1 MAAVDSIGWFNS
13 IERMAVP
20 ENTQRW
26 FAGPLLTQKRI
37 WFAYVVAVITDGIQ
51 IGLGP
56 MGWAFID
63 EGLDVLAMLLIMG
76 ALGFHV
82 LLLPTFVL
90 ELLPV
95 ADMLPTWT
103 GCTAAVVLLR
113 KRAQSQSAVGSA
125 TVLSPPAL
133 PPPSQTPPGTDK
145 PPKL

>member
-1 MAAVDSIGWFNS
+1 MALL
-13 IERMAVP
+13 

-26 FAGPLLTQKRI
+26 FAGPLLTRKRI
-37 WFAYVVAVITDGIQ
+37 WFAYVVAVITDGLQ

-63 EGLDVLAMLLIMG
+63 QGLDVLAMLLIMG

-95 ADMLPTWT
+95 AGMLPTWT
-103 GCTAAVVLLR
+103 ACTAAVVLLR
-113 KRAQSQSAVGSA
+113 KRAQAPSSPGSA
-125 TVLSPPAL
+125 TVVSPPAL
-133 PPPSQTPPGTDK
+133 PPPAPPQPPSEKTSSRVSPPDEK

>member
-1 MAAVDSIGWFNS
+1 MAL
-13 IERMAVP
+13 P

-26 FAGPLLTQKRI
+26 LAGPLLTRKRI
-37 WFAYVVAVITDGIQ
+37 WFAYAVAVIADGIQ
-51 IGLGP
+51 IAMGP

-63 EGLDVLAMLLIMG
+63 QGIDVLAMLLIMG
-76 ALGFHV
+76 ALGFHM

-90 ELLPV
+90 ELLPI

-113 KRAQSQSAVGSA
+113 KRAQAQPPPSSA

-133 PPPSQTPPGTDK
+133 PPPNQSPPGAPSSQVPPTDDK

>member
-1 MAAVDSIGWFNS
+1 
-13 IERMAVP
+13 MAVP
-20 ENTQRW
+20 EHTRRW
-26 FAGPLLTQKRI
+26 FAGPLLTRKRI
-37 WFAYVVAVITDGIQ
+37 WFAYAVAVITDGIQ

-56 MGWAFID
+56 IGWTFID
-63 EGLDVLAMLLIMG
+63 EGLDAVAMLLIMG
-76 ALGFHV
+76 ALGFHL

-113 KRAQSQSAVGSA
+113 KRAQSQPSPGSA
-125 TVLSPPAL
+125 MVLPPPAL
-133 PPPSQTPPGTDK
+133 PPPPDQSPPSSTPSDVPPAPDK

>member
-1 MAAVDSIGWFNS
+1 MAL
-13 IERMAVP
+13 P
-20 ENTQRW
+20 ENTRPW
-26 FAGPLLTQKRI
+26 FAGPLLTRKRI
-37 WFAYVVAVITDGIQ
+37 WFAYAVAVITDGIQ

-63 EGLDVLAMLLIMG
+63 EGLDVVAMLLIMG
-76 ALGFHV
+76 ALGFHM

-90 ELLPV
+90 ELMPV

-113 KRAQSQSAVGSA
+113 KRVQSQPPPGSA
-125 TVLSPPAL
+125 TVLPPPAL
-133 PPPSQTPPGTDK
+133 PPPIAQPRSEETSSPVPPAK